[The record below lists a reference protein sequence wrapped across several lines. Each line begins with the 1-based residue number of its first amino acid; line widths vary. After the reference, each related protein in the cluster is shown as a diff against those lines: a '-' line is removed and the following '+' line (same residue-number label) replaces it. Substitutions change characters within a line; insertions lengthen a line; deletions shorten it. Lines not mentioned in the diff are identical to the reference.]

1 MKRLSKI
8 YKKGCG
14 LIFNDDDVLE
24 FEEEMIMDKI
34 KKQRKK
40 YLNPNAKAFMHKFL
54 KKIKWMEQTNDNKK
68 TDVKEFQ
75 ITQKHY
81 NRVQ

>member
-24 FEEEMIMDKI
+24 FEEEMITNKI
-34 KKQRKK
+34 KKQKKK
-40 YLNPNAKAFMHKFL
+40 YLNPNAKAFIHKFL
-54 KKIKWMEQTNDNKK
+54 KMIE
-68 TDVKEFQ
+68 
-75 ITQKHY
+75 
-81 NRVQ
+81 

>member
-34 KKQRKK
+34 KKQKKK

-68 TDVKEFQ
+68 IDIKEFQ
-75 ITQKHY
+75 IT
-81 NRVQ
+81 